1 MIKEYK
7 AIYREAI
14 NLLKLGKKLNWLE
27 EFNTEFLKGFQ
38 IYLLNVNS
46 KKTKELRNIIIE
58 KNSMILNLRE
68 VEDKSLHLKSIISL

>member
-27 EFNTEFLKGFQ
+27 QFNTEFLMGFQ

-68 VEDKSLHLKSIISL
+68 VEGKSLHLKSIISL